1 MKKKLISTLSIFT
14 IIVMM
19 MFSLRTQSSPDG
31 APSGVANDPSSGS
44 ANCTNCHSG
53 TATIP
58 ATSVANITTN
68 IPSAG
73 YTPGTTYTVTATVNY
88 AGRTRFGFE
97 VSPQNASGT
106 KLGTLINTGNQTKL
120 VGSGKYVTQT
130 QAGNSGT
137 GTKSWTFNWTAPA
150 AGTGTVTFYGALMA
164 ANNNGGTSG
173 DATYKVQK
181 SITEASPCSTIATIV
196 SPDTIC
202 TLDTVTLVAS
212 SNPAAASYLWNTSST
227 TQIATGGAG
236 TYTVT
241 VTDINGCTATA
252 TKKVVARALKAPTG
266 FFITNIKGTSATINW
281 VKSSCA
287 TGYKIQ
293 YRPLGTVTWK
303 TSTIPV
309 DTSNKTLFALIPTTL
324 YEYQVATTVGNV
336 TSTWGTLKTF
346 TTACLCNPETPL
358 VTAPT
363 STSQR
368 FNWADD
374 ACGVR
379 YKLQYKKSTVAAW
392 TTRIVGDTSLT
403 TTITGLALNTTYNY
417 QFRRE
422 CNTTGTYASTWVT
435 GTFTTPVL
443 RKGDEGYVEPILIKI
458 TDVMGRLVDQ
468 NYNGIKIYHYSDG
481 SVEKIYEIK

>member
-1 MKKKLISTLSIFT
+1 MKKRLLTLGVIMAT
-14 IIVMM
+14 VLLV
-19 MFSLRTQSSPDG
+19 FSSSYLVSSPDG
-31 APSGVANDPSSGS
+31 APSGVSNDPSSGS

-58 ATSVANITTN
+58 ATTVANITTN
-68 IPSAG
+68 IPAAG
-73 YTPGTTYTVTATVNY
+73 YTPGVTYTITATVNY
-88 AGRTRFGFE
+88 AGRTRFGFQ
-97 VSPQNASGT
+97 VSPQNAAGT

-137 GTKSWTFNWTAPA
+137 GTKTWTFNWVAPV
-150 AGTGTVTFYGALMA
+150 AGTGTVTFYGSLMA

-173 DATYKVQK
+173 DATYKVQT
-181 SITEASPCSTIATIV
+181 SVTESSPCSLTVSIS

-202 TLDTVTLVAS
+202 PLDTVTLVAS
-212 SNPAAASYLWNTSST
+212 SNQSNATYLWNTGSN
-227 TQIATGGAG
+227 TQVAIGGSG
-236 TYTVT
+236 TFTVT
-241 VTDINGCTATA
+241 ASAGGCTATA
-252 TKKVVARALKAPTG
+252 TKTVVARAIKAPTG

-309 DTSNKTLFALIPTTL
+309 DTSNKTLFALTPTTL

-346 TTACLCNPETPL
+346 TTACLCNPETP
-358 VTAPT
+358 VVSNTA
-363 STSQR
+363 STNKT
-368 FNWADD
+368 FNWTDD

-379 YKLQYKKSTVAAW
+379 YKLQYRKSTVTAW

-403 TTITGLALNTTYNY
+403 TTITGLSLNTAYNY

-422 CNTTGTYASTWVT
+422 CNTTGTYSSTWVT
-435 GTFTTPVL
+435 GTFTTPVA
-443 RKGDEGYVEPILIKI
+443 GVEPITLIRM
-458 TDVMGRLVDQ
+458 TDLFGREVDG
-468 NYNGIKIYHYSDG
+468 NYKDMVIYHYSDG
-481 SVEKIYEIK
+481 TAKKGFIVK

>member
-1 MKKKLISTLSIFT
+1 MKKRLLTLGVIMAT
-14 IIVMM
+14 VLLV
-19 MFSLRTQSSPDG
+19 FSSSYLVSSPDG
-31 APSGVANDPSSGS
+31 APSGVSNDPSSGS

-58 ATSVANITTN
+58 ATTVANITTN
-68 IPSAG
+68 IPAAG
-73 YTPGTTYTVTATVNY
+73 YTPGVTYTITATVNY
-88 AGRTRFGFE
+88 AGRTRFGFQ
-97 VSPQNASGT
+97 VSPQNAAGT

-137 GTKSWTFNWTAPA
+137 GTKTWTFNWVAPV
-150 AGTGTVTFYGALMA
+150 AGTGTVTFYGSLMA

-173 DATYKVQK
+173 DATYKVQT
-181 SITEASPCSTIATIV
+181 SVTESSPCSLTVSIS

-202 TLDTVTLVAS
+202 PLDTVTLVAS
-212 SNPAAASYLWNTSST
+212 SNQLNATYLWNTGSN
-227 TQIATGGAG
+227 TQVAIGGSG
-236 TYTVT
+236 TFTVT
-241 VTDINGCTATA
+241 ASAGGCTATA
-252 TKKVVARALKAPTG
+252 TKTVVARAIKAPTG

-309 DTSNKTLFALIPTTL
+309 DTSNKTLFALTPTTL

-346 TTACLCNPETPL
+346 TTACLCNPETP
-358 VTAPT
+358 VVSNTT
-363 STSQR
+363 STNKT
-368 FNWADD
+368 FNWTDD

-379 YKLQYKKSTVAAW
+379 YKLQYRKSTVTAW

-403 TTITGLALNTTYNY
+403 TTITGLSLNTAYNY

-422 CNTTGTYASTWVT
+422 CNATGTYSSTWVT
-435 GTFTTPVL
+435 GTFTTPVA
-443 RKGDEGYVEPILIKI
+443 GVEPITLIRM
-458 TDVMGRLVDQ
+458 TDLFGREVDG
-468 NYNGIKIYHYSDG
+468 NYKDMVIYHYSDG
-481 SVEKIYEIK
+481 TAKKGFIVK